1 MKSFYSVMYHHQHHA
16 FLLTWNWFH
25 AIKIHFL
32 SYSNLPSYAC
42 CTFYRCA
49 NKTLTISMHCHENLA
64 HKTHCNGTKSILIT
78 FLLQMHLLF
87 NLLALINSKNLYL
100 CSHNSPFRVISLCWL
115 YPGIH
120 NKMQPCCMINS
131 INSLFSFDSK
141 LQTTLYM
148 AFIIIKRHTLCLY
161 HFAYMQHRNKI
172 EIHPNI
178 YKSSTQWI

>member
-1 MKSFYSVMYHHQHHA
+1 
-16 FLLTWNWFH
+16 
-25 AIKIHFL
+25 
-32 SYSNLPSYAC
+32 
-42 CTFYRCA
+42 
-49 NKTLTISMHCHENLA
+49 MHCHENLA

-87 NLLALINSKNLYL
+87 NLLALINSKNLFML
-100 CSHNSPFRVISLCWL
+100 AQFTISSNFTLL
-115 YPGIH
+115 TLPGIH

-141 LQTTLYM
+141 LQTKLYM

-172 EIHPNI
+172 EIHRNI
-178 YKSSTQWI
+178 YKSSTQ